1 MLPVMRKDSRM
12 KKGFM
17 LVEVMIAIVMAGI
30 IAAVLATMG
39 YYTMMQGNTLKYQN
53 TKTIL
58 EVIRSRLV
66 GLAANPDN
74 DAYFELLKEDVNSTV
89 PIQAGLGKDAWGRN
103 IFYSTYD
110 FGTLNVVDL
119 NYTNNQVAIAPAGN
133 VNIMGRLISYGED
146 GILQTNATHS
156 TAQGDDLMIEIG
168 IGETNH
174 LKLYGGSE
182 LTTQTR
188 GYNSAVVALS
198 TDLLTTIFPTTPLN
212 GTLLFFRDT
221 NITQVYDANTS
232 TWVRVY

>member
-1 MLPVMRKDSRM
+1 
-12 KKGFM
+12 M
-17 LVEVMIAIVMAGI
+17 LVEVMIAIVMAGVL
-30 IAAVLATMG
+30 AAVLATMG
-39 YYTMMQGNTLKYQN
+39 YYTMMQGNTLKHQN

-66 GLAANPDN
+66 GLASNPDN
-74 DAYFELLKEDVNSTV
+74 DAYFELLKEDANSTIPTQV
-89 PIQAGLGKDAWGRN
+89 GLGKDAWGHN

-110 FGTLNVVDL
+110 FGTVNTFDA
-119 NYTNNQVAIAPAGN
+119 NYTSNQVSISPNSN
-133 VNIMGRLISYGED
+133 VLGRLISLGED
-146 GILQTNATHS
+146 GILQTLSTHS
-156 TAQGDDLMIEIG
+156 ATQGDDLMIEIG

-182 LTTQTR
+182 ITTQTR

-232 TWVRVY
+232 TWVRVF

>member
-1 MLPVMRKDSRM
+1 M

-17 LVEVMIAIVMAGI
+17 LVEVMIAVIMAGI

-39 YYTMMQGNTLKYQN
+39 YYTMIQGNTLKYQN

-66 GLAANPDN
+66 GLATNPDN
-74 DAYFELLKEDVNSTV
+74 DAYFELLMEDVNSTV
-89 PIQAGLGKDAWGRN
+89 PTEAGLGKDAWGRN

-110 FGTLNVVDL
+110 FGTLNIVDL
-119 NYTNNQVAIAPAGN
+119 NYTYNQVAIAPAGN
-133 VNIMGRLISYGED
+133 ANIMGRLISYGED

-182 LTTQTR
+182 ISTQTR
-188 GYNSAVVALS
+188 GYNSAIVSPS
-198 TDLLTTIFPTTPLN
+198 TVPPTSPIN
-212 GTLLFFRDT
+212 GTLWFQNDT
-221 NITQVYDANTS
+221 NITQVYDGNTS
-232 TWVRVY
+232 TWIRVF

>member
-1 MLPVMRKDSRM
+1 M

-17 LVEVMIAIVMAGI
+17 LIEVMLAIIMAGV

-39 YYTMMQGNTLKYQN
+39 YYTMIQGNSLKYQN

-66 GLAANPDN
+66 GLAANPDT
-74 DAYFELLKEDVNSTV
+74 DAYFELLQEETNSTV
-89 PIQAGLGKDAWGRN
+89 PVRVGLGKDAWGHN

-110 FGTLNVVDL
+110 FGTLNTFDG
-119 NYTNNQVAIAPAGN
+119 NYTSNQTAIAPAGN
-133 VNIMGRLISYGED
+133 INIMGRLISLGED
-146 GILQTNATHS
+146 GILQTNATHA
-156 TAQGDDLMIEIG
+156 TAQGDDLMLEIG

-182 LTTQTR
+182 ITTQTR

-198 TDLLTTIFPTTPLN
+198 TDNLATIFPTGPLN
-212 GTLLFFRDT
+212 GTFLFFRDT
-221 NITQVYDANTS
+221 NITQVYDSNTS
-232 TWVRVY
+232 TWVRVF

>member
-1 MLPVMRKDSRM
+1 MPPNMHKENTM

-17 LVEVMIAIVMAGI
+17 LVEVMIAIVMAGVL
-30 IAAVLATMG
+30 AAVLATMG

-66 GLAANPDN
+66 NSAANPDN
-74 DAYFELLKEDVNSTV
+74 DAFFELLKEETNSTV
-89 PIQAGLGKDAWGRN
+89 PVRVGLGKDAWGHN

-110 FGTLNVVDL
+110 FGTANTFDA
-119 NYTNNQVAIAPAGN
+119 NYTSNQVSISPNSN
-133 VNIMGRLISYGED
+133 VLGRLISLGED
-146 GILQTNATHS
+146 GVLQTLSTHS

-182 LTTQTR
+182 ITTQTR

-212 GTLLFFRDT
+212 GTLLFLRDV
-221 NITQVYDANTS
+221 NITKVYDANTS
-232 TWVRVY
+232 TWVRIF

>member
-17 LVEVMIAIVMAGI
+17 LVEVMIAIVMAGV

-133 VNIMGRLISYGED
+133 ANIMGRLISYGED
-146 GILQTNATHS
+146 GVLQTNATHS

-182 LTTQTR
+182 ITTQTR
-188 GYNSAVVALS
+188 GYNSSIVS
-198 TDLLTTIFPTTPLN
+198 PSGTPPTSPIN
-212 GTLLFFRDT
+212 GTLWFQNDT
-221 NITQVYDANTS
+221 NITQVYDANT
-232 TWVRVY
+232 TIWVRVF